1 MTHSFI
7 EEDTIDK
14 EREEEEL
21 QWIKDEEEEEL
32 SRPLNEGR
40 RCIASSRASPGTPR
54 SAAKK
59 SLTG

>member
-7 EEDTIDK
+7 EEDKIDK

-21 QWIKDEEEEEL
+21 QWLKDEEEEEL
-32 SRPLNEGR
+32 SRPEGR
-40 RCIASSRASPGTPR
+40 RCMAGSRASPGTPR